1 MCYYKTKGFY
11 QFELILLL
19 CEGMLMVFHPQDFQ
33 FLIES
38 IPSIF
43 EALVYVVCSK
53 GAELFVFTTQ
63 PRFYEQ
69 IKSQNLTFLQYLG
82 DRCIFRSHFQTKYQ
96 NKEADMEKIKENYSN
111 QLLKFVFVI
120 LVAK

>member
-1 MCYYKTKGFY
+1 
-11 QFELILLL
+11 
-19 CEGMLMVFHPQDFQ
+19 MLKVFHPQDFQ

-120 LVAK
+120 LVTKVLVFVSIND